1 MRAPE
6 MLDCTRC
13 GACCTNP
20 DENRAEGYSAYV
32 DVTERE
38 SLLRHGKLVER
49 YVTRDA
55 EGRAHLKLDSGQRCS
70 ALSGKLG
77 RRVRC
82 EIYALRPA
90 PCRRVQA
97 GDADCLRSR
106 RERGISD

>member
-1 MRAPE
+1 

-20 DENRAEGYSAYV
+20 EENRAEGYAAYV
-32 DVTERE
+32 DVSERE
-38 SLLRHGKLVER
+38 TLWRHQKLVQR

-55 EGRAHLKLDSGQRCS
+55 EGRAHLKLDAGQRCS

-77 RRVRC
+77 KKVRC

-90 PCRRVQA
+90 PCRRVTA
-97 GDADCLRSR
+97 GSEDCLKAR
-106 RERGISD
+106 RERGIGEA

>member
-1 MRAPE
+1 

-32 DVTERE
+32 DVTDRE
-38 SLLRHGKLVER
+38 ALWRHQKLVQR

-55 EGRAHLKLDSGQRCS
+55 DGKAHLKLDAGQRCS
-70 ALSGKLG
+70 ALAGKLG
-77 RRVRC
+77 KRVRC

-90 PCRRVQA
+90 PCRRVEA
-97 GDADCLRSR
+97 GSDDCHKAR
-106 RERGISD
+106 RERGITDG